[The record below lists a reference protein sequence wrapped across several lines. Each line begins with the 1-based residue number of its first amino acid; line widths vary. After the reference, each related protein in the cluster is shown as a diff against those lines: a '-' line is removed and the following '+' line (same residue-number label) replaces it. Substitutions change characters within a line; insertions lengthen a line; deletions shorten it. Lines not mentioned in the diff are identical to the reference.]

1 MKFQTEKLQ
10 NRNFRQKPSENRPQF
25 ERGGRPERKERGT
38 FESRFRADGS
48 RQASSFKNDRR
59 DERRNAR
66 GDERRSSFSGDESSN
81 LRNERKPAERKPLP
95 MRKPKPAH
103 PVEKKATVEGEK
115 LQKVL
120 ARAGQGSRREIESI
134 IEQGRV
140 SVDGKIA
147 TLGDRVTVHDG
158 LKIRIDGHL
167 VNLTAAQR
175 EVCRVLMY
183 YKPEGELCT
192 RHDPEGRATVFD
204 RLPRLT
210 GSRWIAVGRLDIN
223 TSGLLLFTTD
233 GELANRLM
241 HPSQEVER
249 EYSVRVFG
257 QVDDAMIHRL
267 RKGVQLEDGPANF
280 KAIKAVGGTGLNQW
294 FDVTLM
300 EGRNREVRRL
310 WESQGI
316 QVSRL
321 IRIRYGNIQL
331 MKTLP
336 RGGWE
341 EMDLA
346 KVNYLRE
353 LVGLP
358 PETETKLDVT
368 NPRRRAKTGQIRKAV
383 KRYSEMNKRYKKS

>member
-1 MKFQTEKLQ
+1 MLK
-10 NRNFRQKPSENRPQF
+10 NRDFSSS
-25 ERGGRPERKERGT
+25 GRKT
-38 FESRFRADGS
+38 
-48 RQASSFKNDRR
+48 
-59 DERRNAR
+59 
-66 GDERRSSFSGDESSN
+66 
-81 LRNERKPAERKPLP
+81 AERKPLP
-95 MRKPKPAH
+95 MRKPKPAEPIDH
-103 PVEKKATVEGEK
+103 KPTLQGEK

-120 ARAGQGSRREIESI
+120 ARAGQGSRREIEAMI
-134 IEQGRV
+134 AANRV
-140 SVDGKIA
+140 SVDGKMA
-147 TLGDRVTVHDG
+147 TLGDRVTVHSG
-158 LKIRIDGHL
+158 LKIRIDGNL
-167 VNLTAAQR
+167 VNLNAMQKD
-175 EVCRVLMY
+175 VCRVLMY

-241 HPSQEVER
+241 HPSREVER

-257 QVDDAMIHRL
+257 QVDDSMLNRL
-267 RKGVQLEDGPANF
+267 RKGVQLEDGPACF
-280 KAIKAVGGTGLNQW
+280 KEIKAMGGTGLNQW
-294 FDVTLM
+294 FDVVLM

-321 IRIRYGNIQL
+321 IRIRYGNIKL

-341 EMDLA
+341 EMNLEQ
-346 KVNYLRE
+346 VNYLRE
-353 LVGLP
+353 LVGL
-358 PETETKLDVT
+358 EAETKLDL
-368 NPRRRAKTGQIRKAV
+368 NRPRRRAKTGQIRKAV
-383 KRYSEMNKRYKKS
+383 KRYSEMGKRYKK